1 MTGHEGKEVTG
12 SVQYCA
18 VNKSP
23 CGKASMTGHEGKEV
37 TGSVQYCA
45 VNKSPCGKASM
56 TGHEGKQVTGLVQC
70 CGVERIH
77 EGKPS
82 VTVQRQTSSERYVCL
97 SQGQAK
103 RPAQLVAMHWAHMVE
118 VNNEI
123 AEPRPGYSPGPAYGT
138 AL

>member
-1 MTGHEGKEVTG
+1 MTGDKGKQVTG
-12 SVQYCA
+12 SAQYCA
-18 VNKSP
+18 INKSP
-23 CGKASMTGHEGKEV
+23 CGKVNMTGQG
-37 TGSVQYCA
+37 
-45 VNKSPCGKASM
+45 
-56 TGHEGKQVTGLVQC
+56 GKQVTGLVQC

-77 EGKPS
+77 EGKPI

-103 RPAQLVAMHWAHMVE
+103 RLAQLVAMHWAHMVE
-118 VNNEI
+118 VNNDI